1 MPTGR
6 RRLPWLVVSLAACA
20 RLGAPTSLARSPAA
34 PDDGAPQ
41 ATVDEPTASVALDRI
56 TKRAPL
62 LNGVVRHA
70 GTGRGVT
77 VYVFDGGIDANHPEL
92 ETRVRVGFDAFPSS
106 PRVCNPHGTAVA
118 GAIAGTTLG
127 VARDAEIV
135 DVKIINCRTARGSA
149 GSLLAA
155 ARWVAEDH
163 RGHPESPAVANWSF
177 VVDSQ
182 RPNRAVERAAAV
194 LLEAGIAVVASAGN
208 FNVDAC
214 RVSPASSHRVMV
226 VGASALTHDTAGG
239 SWRDVRSDGT
249 AYGPCVDLYA
259 PGDSV
264 LLPTVDGGRPGEGL
278 WSGTSMAAGYVSGA
292 AALVLER
299 FHAAS
304 PQFVVATLRNA
315 STVAMVDERRPS
327 SAGRR
332 RVLYIGGT
340 LGP

>member
-1 MPTGR
+1 MPIGR
-6 RRLPWLVVSLAACA
+6 SLSPWFALSIAACA
-20 RLGAPTSLARSPAA
+20 RFGAPASAGHVAA
-34 PDDGAPQ
+34 TTDNGAPR
-41 ATVDEPTASVALDRI
+41 ATVDEPTPSAALDRI
-56 TKRAPL
+56 TKREPSL
-62 LNGVVRHA
+62 TGVVRHA

-92 ETRVRVGFDAFPSS
+92 QGRVRVGYDAFPSS

-135 DVKIINCRTARGSA
+135 DVKIIKCSTARGSA

-163 RGHPESPAVANWSF
+163 QRHLDSPAVANWSF
-177 VVDSQ
+177 VVDTQ
-182 RPNRAVERAAAV
+182 RPNRAVDKAAAV
-194 LLEAGIAVVASAGN
+194 LLEAGIVVVASAGN
-208 FNVDAC
+208 VNVDAC
-214 RVSPASSHRVMV
+214 HVSPASSHRVMV
-226 VGASALTHDTAGG
+226 VGASALARDTAGG
-239 SWRDVRSDGT
+239 GWRDVRSDGT

-264 LLPTVDGGRPGEGL
+264 LLPTIDDGRPGEAM

-292 AALVLER
+292 AALVLEQ

-304 PQFVVATLRNA
+304 PEAVVAALVNS
-315 STVAMVDERRPS
+315 STTAVVDERR
-327 SAGRR
+327 SASAVRR
-332 RVLYIGGT
+332 RFLYIGGT